1 MYDISLRNRQL
12 DGDMNGLEM
21 ESVMMITT
29 MQDVTMMEEIA
40 VVIMSSRFTANLVNV
55 WIQVTITILMAT
67 MMEWEISY

>member
-1 MYDISLRNRQL
+1 
-12 DGDMNGLEM
+12 MNGLEM
-21 ESVMMITT
+21 EGVMMITT

>member
-21 ESVMMITT
+21 EGVMMITT